1 MRILFIGRRFFGY
14 ERIISEE
21 LQGRGCHVDFV
32 PDVPFHSTFLKAI
45 TRVFWP
51 LMRPFAER
59 LMKKR
64 IDAVTQDSLYD
75 CIFVVIGECL
85 TVGLLRN
92 LKKRYPSAKFSL
104 HLWDSL
110 SNRRQHLIKNFPFF
124 DKISTFDPHD
134 SKRYGIFFRPL
145 FYSSDPVRPN
155 VNCCWDIAF
164 IGTSHSDRFRL
175 LSQIHNELAE
185 TSSFFC
191 YLYGHAKW
199 VHTAYRLLRPS
210 YWIKSGLDV
219 KFTPLSRA
227 EYNNVVASS
236 RCLVDIEHPD
246 QSGLTIRTFEILAAG
261 KKLVTTNVGIRSYDF
276 YDSRSIYILNRRN
289 PTIPSDFL
297 FTETLDRPLLS
308 DKYSLKCWVD
318 EVIEFPT
325 TVS

>member
-21 LQGRGCHVDFV
+21 LQGRGFDVDFV
-32 PDVPFHSTFLKAI
+32 PDVPFNSTFMKAL
-45 TRVFWP
+45 TRTFWP

-59 LMKKR
+59 LMKKK
-64 IDAVTQDSLYD
+64 IYAVTQDSRYE

-92 LKKRYPSAKFSL
+92 LKERYPSAKFSL

-124 DKISTFDPHD
+124 DKISSFDPHD
-134 SKRYGIFFRPL
+134 SQRHELIFRPL
-145 FYSSDPVRPN
+145 FYSSDAVSPN
-155 VNCCWDIAF
+155 INCRWDIAF
-164 IGTSHSDRFRL
+164 IGTAHSDRFRL
-175 LSQIHNELAE
+175 LSQIHNDLDG

-210 YWIKSGLDV
+210 YWIRSDLDV

-227 EYNNVVASS
+227 EYNDVIASS
-236 RCLVDIEHPD
+236 RCLIDIEHTA
-246 QSGLTIRTFEILAAG
+246 QAGLTIRTFEILAAG
-261 KKLVTTNVGIRSYDF
+261 KKLITTNVEIRSYDF
-276 YDSRSIYILNRRN
+276 YDSRNIHILNRRN
-289 PTIPSDFL
+289 PTIPKDFI
-297 FTETLDRPLLS
+297 FSEALDRPLLS
-308 DKYSLKCWVD
+308 EKYSLKCWVD
-318 EVIEFPT
+318 EVIEFP
-325 TVS
+325 VSGS